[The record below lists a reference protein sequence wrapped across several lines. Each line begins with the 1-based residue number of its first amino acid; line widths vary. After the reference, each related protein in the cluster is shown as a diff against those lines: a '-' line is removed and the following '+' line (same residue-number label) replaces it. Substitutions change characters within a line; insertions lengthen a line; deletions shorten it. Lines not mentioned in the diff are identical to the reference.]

1 MRHLRR
7 GSLVLLSIWLITAPA
22 VAGSPAVAAATSER
36 ASARETRQVTL
47 PAGTVLR
54 VRVLRGFGSDIS
66 RREDPVSATLA
77 RSVNVRGTTVLPAG
91 SHLSGYVAEAQRPG
105 KVKGRGR
112 VAVRFT
118 RITPAGDDEAY
129 AMRTRSWVAV
139 ARATKG
145 KDATTI
151 AVPAAGGA
159 LIGGLLNGK
168 KGAGIGALLGGG
180 AGTATVLATRGRD
193 VRINRGAMLTIR
205 LTAPLT
211 VTVDR

>member
-7 GSLVLLSIWLITAPA
+7 GSLVLLSLLVIPSSAFLDASPL
-22 VAGSPAVAAATSER
+22 VSSPAML
-36 ASARETRQVTL
+36 ASARDARQVTL

-54 VRVLRGFGSDIS
+54 VRVERGFGSDVS
-66 RREDPVSATLA
+66 RREDPVNATLA
-77 RSVNVRGTTVLPAG
+77 RSVTVRGTTVLPAG

-118 RITPAGDDEAY
+118 RIRPAGDDEAY

-159 LIGGLLNGK
+159 IIGGLLNGK
-168 KGAGIGALLGGG
+168 KGAGIGALL
-180 AGTATVLATRGRD
+180 
-193 VRINRGAMLTIR
+193 TIR